1 MLTIFVGSPISGRPQ
16 PNPCV
21 SIIRRLQSRL
31 SAVAR
36 QVDDGITPSSSPS
49 PPPPAPTPRP
59 TGDDLEKG
67 KKALLADKYNKLL
80 PELQKAETEL
90 TTAQQERDRTQ
101 LAFTNAG
108 ANPSAAVRSA
118 RDKAED
124 MYQKKLAVR
133 DVLKKDVD
141 EAKTRAGL

>member
-31 SAVAR
+31 SAVAK
-36 QVDDGITPSSSPS
+36 QVNDGVT
-49 PPPPAPTPRP
+49 PPPPPPPPRP

-67 KKALLADKYNKLL
+67 KKALLVDKYNKLL

-108 ANPSAAVRSA
+108 ATVSQADRSA

-124 MYQKKLAVR
+124 VYQKKLAVR
-133 DVLKKDVD
+133 DALKQDVD
-141 EAKTRAGL
+141 DAKTRAGL